1 MAKDFKYFYKLY
13 DDARSYENNR
23 FSEYQELMAYYEGKQ
38 ELLATYATEKPW
50 VIDINTPY
58 ATNAINLRIS
68 SLLSNDYVGEI
79 QPLSPFDVD
88 KVFILNQAYQNMWN
102 ELNMDK
108 HVDESILRCAII
120 REAYTHIIYNDDA
133 IVGGTMT
140 QRKGKLEA
148 YFIDPR
154 SVLIDPKATSLD
166 NAEYV
171 IITERIS
178 REQAKEQ
185 FRKYKD
191 EEMGGV
197 GLFDDLE
204 SYASYIGNMNDDDN
218 VLTKMTVYEIRG
230 NRTRN
235 KRILKSI
242 TVNNQVVLNQEEL
255 PINVLPIAQLRWE
268 KKMKSPYGIS
278 LMDRLLPLQKSVNAI
293 ESAYT
298 NTVLAYA
305 VPSFVVSKDSGLD
318 PMDVART
325 AGAPGIVL
333 PVDGDPRT
341 AIVPL
346 MQGKVIDEQM
356 VVVKR
361 EHQMMIEQIA
371 GVTDQFMGELGTAG
385 NTTGGAQQAVARAK
399 IIEQQFMVNLE
410 DYIEQLTG
418 IVVEFII
425 KVFKGEK
432 LYTRGQQQANG
443 KFQFNELQIP
453 VAEDI
458 EYEFYVNLNIR
469 TPFNKQNNQNLMMQM
484 YQFERQY
491 DAPVK
496 VITALDVLK
505 TFDVPNRDELTKRYQ
520 DMTTQT
526 NQKKAEVITMLIAK
540 SAMFG
545 IPQATLEQAV
555 AELIAGGDTPTLDS
569 LMQQMQQLMQ
579 QQQQLQQKQN
589 EAMVRAQMAQTRADN
604 IQGQMGQEGVPMP
617 EQAATG
623 EVTPAQLEGMM

>member
-1 MAKDFKYFYKLY
+1 MAKDFKYFFKLY
-13 DDARSYENNR
+13 DDARSYESSR
-23 FSEYQELMAYYEGKQ
+23 FYDYQELMAYYEGKQ
-38 ELLATYATEKPW
+38 HLLASYATEKPW

-58 ATNAINLRIS
+58 ATNAINLRVS

-79 QPLSPFDVD
+79 QPLSPYDVD
-88 KVFILNQAYQNMWN
+88 KVFTLNQAYQNMWN

-108 HVDESILRCAII
+108 HVDESIHRCAIV
-120 REAYTHIIYNDDA
+120 REAYTHIVYNDDA
-133 IVGGTMT
+133 IVGGTMQ

-154 SVLIDPKATSLD
+154 SVLIDPKATSID
-166 NAEYV
+166 NADYV

-178 REQAKEQ
+178 REQASAQ
-185 FRKYKD
+185 YKKFED
-191 EEMGGV
+191 IPNSSSIFFEG
-197 GLFDDLE
+197 E
-204 SYASYIGNMNDDDN
+204 SYASYLGNSMSDEN
-218 VLTKMTVYEIRG
+218 VLVKMTVYEIK
-230 NRTRN
+230 NKNTSK

-242 TVNNQVVLNQEEL
+242 TIGSQVLVSQEEM

-305 VPSFVVSKDSGLD
+305 VPSFVLSKDSGLD
-318 PMDVART
+318 PQDVART
-325 AGAPGIVL
+325 AGAPGIIL
-333 PVDGDPRT
+333 PVDGDPQR
-341 AIVPL
+341 AIIPL

-356 VVVKR
+356 VVIKR

-371 GVTDQFMGELGTAG
+371 GISDQFMGELGTAG
-385 NTTGGAQQAVARAK
+385 NTTGGAQQAISRAK

-410 DYIEQLTG
+410 EYIEQLTA
-418 IVVEFII
+418 IIVEFLV

-432 LYTRGQQQANG
+432 IFTRGEKQANG
-443 KFQFNELQIP
+443 QYQFNEFQVP
-453 VAEDI
+453 VAEEVD
-458 EYEFYVNLNIR
+458 YQFYVNLSIR
-469 TPFNKQNNQNLMMQM
+469 TPFNKQSVQNLMMQM

-526 NQKKAEVITMLIAK
+526 NQKKAEVAMMLMAK
-540 SAMFG
+540 AAQFG
-545 IPQATLEQAV
+545 IPQGTVQQAIS
-555 AELIAGGDTPTLDS
+555 ELIAGGETPTLDAV
-569 LMQQMQQLMQ
+569 MAQMQQIIAEQ
-579 QQQQLQQKQN
+579 QASVAREQQAL
-589 EAMVRAQMAQTRADN
+589 ARGSMAQTRADN
-604 IQGQMGQEGVPMP
+604 IAAEMQAQGVPI
-617 EQAATG
+617 EQTAGTG
-623 EVTPAQLEGMM
+623 EITQEQLAGMM